1 MGMEKPLAGWVLVYF
16 VYSASSIVSLVRKY
30 DHGTFAG
37 ATEHV
42 EKRCAKSAPKADL
55 IRYGTGFRELVLML
69 QMM

>member
-1 MGMEKPLAGWVLVYF
+1 M
-16 VYSASSIVSLVRKY
+16 SLVRKY

-55 IRYGTGFRELVLML
+55 VRYGTGFRELVLML